1 MERNIEHDS
10 SRIITKLEIYIDFK
24 NDLTIIAHQVND
36 LVIYSIQNEEVLH
49 SNVKNVS
56 LFNELIEN
64 GNWKRFTNFD
74 NNMYNT

>member
-10 SRIITKLEIYIDFK
+10 RRITTKLEIYIDFK

-49 SNVKNVS
+49 SNVKNIS
-56 LFNELIEN
+56 LFNELIKN

>member
-1 MERNIEHDS
+1 MKGNIEYKAWNTT
-10 SRIITKLEIYIDFK
+10 TKLEIYIDFK

-36 LVIYSIQNEEVLH
+36 LVIYSIQNEEVLN
-49 SNVKNVS
+49 SNVKNVL

-74 NNMYNT
+74 NKRGNT

>member
-10 SRIITKLEIYIDFK
+10 SRITTKLEIYIDFK

-49 SNVKNVS
+49 SNVKNIS

>member
-1 MERNIEHDS
+1 MKGNIEYKAWNPT
-10 SRIITKLEIYIDFK
+10 TKLEIYIDFK

-36 LVIYSIQNEEVLH
+36 LVIYSIQNEEVLN
-49 SNVKNVS
+49 SNVKNVL

-74 NNMYNT
+74 NKRGNT

>member
-10 SRIITKLEIYIDFK
+10 RRMTTTLEIYIDFK

-36 LVIYSIQNEEVLH
+36 LVIYSVQNEEVLH

-74 NNMYNT
+74 NNSYNT

>member
-1 MERNIEHDS
+1 MERNKEHDS
-10 SRIITKLEIYIDFK
+10 RRIASKLEIYIDFN

-49 SNVKNVS
+49 SNVKNIS

>member
-1 MERNIEHDS
+1 MEGDIEHDS
-10 SRIITKLEIYIDFK
+10 WQMTKKLEIYINFK
-24 NDLTIIAHQVND
+24 TDLMMIAHQVND

-64 GNWKRFTNFD
+64 GNWKRVTNFGK
-74 NNMYNT
+74 NNV